1 MFKRLRAIF
10 FHSFHHSRADNS
22 FGRGRYNRAIF
33 ELSKAIQ
40 VNPSNPAAYHDRGV
54 AHQALANYPESIDDF
69 DKALEI
75 APSLAI
81 TYFSRGISWK
91 SLGKFD
97 RAIADQTQAI
107 ALFPDSAD
115 AHGEL
120 GVVHQCRL
128 DFDASI
134 ASLTTALNLA
144 PREPSHVKHRG
155 LAQFYRGDFKAA
167 AADLERALD
176 LATDASAM
184 LFLYLA
190 NAKAGEN
197 AHLSL
202 ERHATKLRD
211 EQWPAAMVQLYL
223 GRLSVDS
230 AVAAATTADERA
242 EAHFYVG
249 EWHLIQ
255 DRRAEARNALQMAA
269 QSCPT
274 WFIEHT
280 AAIAELKRMD

>member
-10 FHSFHHSRADNS
+10 FQSFHHSRADYS
-22 FGRGRYNRAIF
+22 FERNRYNRAIS
-33 ELSKAIQ
+33 ELSKAIR
-40 VNPSNPAAYHDRGV
+40 VNPNNPAAYHDRGV
-54 AHQALANYPESIDDF
+54 AHQALSNYAESIDDF

-75 APSLAI
+75 APGFAI

-97 RAIADQTQAI
+97 RAIADQIQAI

-120 GVVHQCRL
+120 GVVYQCRFDL
-128 DFDASI
+128 DASI
-134 ASLTTALNLA
+134 ASLTTALKLA

-155 LAQFYRGDFKAA
+155 LAHFHRGDFKAA

-202 ERHATKLRD
+202 ERHATKLND
-211 EQWPAAMVQLYL
+211 GQWPAAMAQLYL
-223 GRLSVDS
+223 GRLSVAS
-230 AVAAATTADERA
+230 AVAAATTAEERA

-249 EWHLIQ
+249 EWHLVH
-255 DRRAEARNALQMAA
+255 DRRAEARKALQMAA

-280 AAIAELKRMD
+280 AAIAELSRLG